1 VKELDR
7 QVLGIVAAQAPLSES
22 AIGMQMPGVHNE
34 IIAGCLR
41 RLREKHLERSEAGL
55 WSIKDAPPA
64 PPPQQEIAVS
74 EDKKAATKCPKCG
87 WSDFTAGGKCRPCK
101 KVRND
106 AYRAKQ
112 NGKALPPPT
121 TVTGKKKGKRVA
133 GVPILMNGDRMVIM
147 QFAIRVEDS
156 SGVVHDLFLT
166 GDVVKRL
173 AIELQEYA

>member
-7 QVLGIVAAQAPLSES
+7 TVLGIVTARAPLSES
-22 AIGMQMPGVHNE
+22 AIGLQMPGVHNE
-34 IIAGCLR
+34 MVAGCLR
-41 RLREKHLERSEAGL
+41 RLREKQHLDRDDAGL
-55 WSIKDAPPA
+55 WSVKE
-64 PPPQQEIAVS
+64 QQEVVSVS
-74 EDKKAATKCPKCG
+74 EAKKETKTCPRCKETKPASEFHNNGYCAPCG
-87 WSDFTAGGKCRPCK
+87 
-101 KVRND
+101 
-106 AYRAKQ
+106 RAKSAEYAAKRK
-112 NGKALPPPT
+112 GKALPPPT